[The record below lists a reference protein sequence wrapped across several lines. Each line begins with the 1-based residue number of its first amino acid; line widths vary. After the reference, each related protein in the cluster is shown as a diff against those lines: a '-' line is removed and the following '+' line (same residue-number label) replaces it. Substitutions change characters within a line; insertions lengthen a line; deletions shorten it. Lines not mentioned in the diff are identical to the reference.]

1 MILRRMSAVLTLSLL
16 AVFAPARA
24 GEPGAR
30 TSSQQFAA
38 LKQLA
43 GDWVEIGK
51 DGRPTEKVIS
61 SMRVTAG
68 GTAVQETL
76 FPGTEKEMVTMYHLD
91 GDHLVLTHYC
101 ILGNQPRMQAEASSD
116 VNQIAFKF
124 AGASNLK
131 SAGAQHMDH
140 ATLTL
145 EGKDRLKSE
154 WVSCEDGQT
163 CHEVRFDLARKRK

>member
-1 MILRRMSAVLTLSLL
+1 MSWAVDARIWRRLAMILRRMSAVLTLSLL

-91 GDHLVLTHYC
+91 
-101 ILGNQPRMQAEASSD
+101 
-116 VNQIAFKF
+116 
-124 AGASNLK
+124 
-131 SAGAQHMDH
+131 
-140 ATLTL
+140 
-145 EGKDRLKSE
+145 
-154 WVSCEDGQT
+154 
-163 CHEVRFDLARKRK
+163 